1 MWYEM
6 AISVWNTYKPFNFY
20 PQQNWLPKQVRW
32 LRFSCVLKWFTVNII
47 CSRLHGAIFFF
58 LFTQRMKEQVLFT
71 VSRMWSSLLQSLTL
85 SAMYWSIIFKCFM
98 HRNRVRPLV
107 NIVYLFVFKFLR
119 KTLKHFS
126 AYSRQETPV

>member
-1 MWYEM
+1 MRWQFLCE
-6 AISVWNTYKPFNFY
+6 IHTSLSTFT

-32 LRFSCVLKWFTVNII
+32 FEFFLCVKMFYSEHYLQQAAWCN
-47 CSRLHGAIFFF
+47 FFF
-58 LFTQRMKEQVLFT
+58 LFTQRVKEQVLFT
-71 VSRMWSSLLQSLTL
+71 VSRMWSSLLRSLTL
-85 SAMYWSIIFKCFM
+85 SALYWSIIFKCFM